1 MSLIGRTKEL
11 DRILAAVRGP
21 RDSTLVVVGGH
32 GAGKSA
38 LLSEIPAQ
46 SGHRIVH
53 VSATSTESAWPFSGL
68 TALLNSMDDPALRG
82 ITDELLRD
90 ASGAVNVPAIAARLL
105 DNLHDRPSC
114 RTIII
119 IDDADRMD
127 AESQAVLGFLG
138 RRLGGTDLALVVSIR
153 QETPDGPFTG
163 LPFLKLAP
171 LGYDDTVRMLGCIP
185 VPQPTTAAA
194 HAAAAAAQGN
204 PLAAVELFRL
214 LLEREGDGK
223 YAMPIPLPCPASFEA
238 TLAAVVEGLSA
249 PARRVLELLSLSS
262 RSDTSALERILQ
274 DEWTGVEELLA
285 AGLVSRVG
293 PHLRIRDQL
302 LRGHVFAAMTPAMR
316 TAGHLALAAASRQ
329 RDPYGHC
336 WHWSFTAPDP
346 QTPFRL
352 LRHALGLIRNGE
364 VAFAVEYVEQALA
377 LNPSDVETAAR
388 LSRVAELLAERGELA
403 QARRYLEWAR
413 RVTRNPALVLRVTG
427 LGFQLQ
433 FAQGDTVRPGAVLRL
448 AKDLGHHDNAC
459 TAALLAGAALYY
471 AERWQLGDAAEMLR
485 CATEYGGAAPVAC
498 TAVDERAKTLIE
510 CIFGNPA
517 GLARRPEGPG
527 NGRAQDLV
535 VHGRALSYAEKYD
548 HACDAFAEVRTSPGT
563 GHVFWRETARILA
576 VDNEIRA
583 GHVRSAVQLI
593 DDLERDEPG
602 IRYHRGMRHIFR
614 VWRAHAVGDE
624 AAARLHAADAQQLC
638 GPENS
643 ALAAR
648 LAAVQGHF
656 ALLRG
661 DLAESC
667 AQLSRATEL
676 GLQPGNPCLLRCE
689 ADLVEVLVRLGR
701 HREATHALQRLEGR
715 SVGLRSPW
723 LAAAVARS
731 RAMLADGD
739 QSLQLFTQALESRG
753 LNELV
758 LERARTLM
766 CYAERLNA
774 FGRLREG
781 RDALMRAKV
790 MFDEAGADAWSRHV
804 DVLLLDGRVEPA
816 RSHGNPAMLVLAD
829 QERLLAK
836 MVAKGMR
843 NKEIAAA
850 LYVSV
855 RTVEV
860 RLTAIY
866 RKLGV
871 ESRAQLTALAAGKA
885 GTRTEPYV
893 LPVL

>member
-21 RDSTLVVVGGH
+21 RDSTLVVVGRH

-38 LLSEIPAQ
+38 LLSEIPAR

-53 VSATSTESAWPFSGL
+53 VGATSTESAWPFSGL
-68 TALLNSMDDPALRG
+68 TALLNSMDDPALQG

-90 ASGAVNVPAIAARLL
+90 TSGAVNVPALAARLL

-127 AESQAVLGFLG
+127 PESQAVLGFLG
-138 RRLGGTDLALVVSIR
+138 RRLAGTDLALVVSIR
-153 QETPDGPFTG
+153 QETPNCPFTG
-163 LPFLKLAP
+163 LPSLKLAP

-185 VPQPTTAAA
+185 APQPTTAAA
-194 HAAAAAAQGN
+194 HAVAAASQGN
-204 PLAAVELFRL
+204 PLAAVELFHL

-238 TLAAVVEGLSA
+238 TLAAVVEGLSV

-262 RSDTSALERILQ
+262 RSDTSALELILQ

-302 LRGHVFAAMTPAMR
+302 LRGHVFAAMTPALRM
-316 TAGHLALAAASRQ
+316 AAHLALAAASRQ
-329 RDPYGHC
+329 RDPYGHH
-336 WHWSFTAPDP
+336 WHGSFTAPDP

-352 LRHALGLIRNGE
+352 LRHALGLIRDGE
-364 VAFAVEYVEQALA
+364 VAFAVEYVERALA
-377 LNPSDVETAAR
+377 LNPSDAETAAR
-388 LSRVAELLAERGELA
+388 LRRVAERLAARGERA
-403 QARRYLEWAR
+403 APRRYWDWAR
-413 RVTRNPALVLRVTG
+413 RVTPNPALVLRVTG

-485 CATEYGGAAPVAC
+485 CATEYGGAA
-498 TAVDERAKTLIE
+498 VDERAKTLIE
-510 CIFGNPA
+510 CILGNPA

-548 HACDAFAEVRTSPGT
+548 HARDAFAEVHTSPGT
-563 GHVFWRETARILA
+563 GHVFWLETSMILA
-576 VDNEIRA
+576 VDNEIRG
-583 GHVRSAVQLI
+583 GHVRSAIQLI

-614 VWRAHAVGDE
+614 TWRANAVGDE
-624 AAARLHAADAQQLC
+624 AAARLHAAEAQQLC

-676 GLQPGNPCLLRCE
+676 GLHPGNPCLLRCE

-701 HREATHALQRLEGR
+701 HREATQALQRLEGR

-739 QSLQLFTQALESRG
+739 QSLQLFTQALESRS

-790 MFDEAGADAWSRHV
+790 MFDEAGADAWTRHV